1 MPASPSANATVQPLS
16 KAVDATGRTVVVTG
30 GTMGI
35 GRMIAEGFAASGA
48 SVIICARTAS
58 ACERVAAEISE
69 RYPGSCVGVAA
80 DLSNSEGIRTLV
92 TAVTQHTDKVHA
104 LINCAGRALIAPIDE
119 YPEDGWDNVFDLNLR
134 AAFFVTQKLLPLLR
148 KGGTAEW
155 PASVINVGS
164 IAGHKI
170 QQRENYAYAASKAG
184 LHYLTRSLAKHLGP
198 QNISVN
204 AIVPGLFLTEL
215 TQELAGQF
223 AEKFI
228 AETPRRRL
236 GQAHDVADLACFLS
250 SPSASFL
257 CGVVIPLDGGVS
269 V

>member
-1 MPASPSANATVQPLS
+1 MSSSASPNTTVQPLN
-16 KAVDATGRTVVVTG
+16 KAVDAKGRTVVITG

-48 SVIICARTAS
+48 TVIICARTAET
-58 ACERVAAEISE
+58 CERVAAEISR
-69 RYPGSCVGVAA
+69 RYSVSCVGVAA
-80 DLSNSEGIRTLV
+80 DLSNGEGIRTLV
-92 TAVTQHTDKVHA
+92 SAVTQQTDKVHA
-104 LINCAGRALIAPIDE
+104 LINCAGRPLIAPIDE
-119 YPEDGWDNVFDLNLR
+119 YPEDGWDNVFDLNLK

-155 PASVINVGS
+155 PAAVINIGS
-164 IAGHKI
+164 IAGYKI

-184 LHYLTRSLAKHLGP
+184 LHYLTKSLAKHLGP
-198 QNISVN
+198 QNVSVN
-204 AIVPGLFLTEL
+204 AIVPGLFLTEM
-215 TQELAGQF
+215 TREHAGQF

-236 GQAHDVADLACFLS
+236 GQASDVADLACFLS